1 MFETLEDMREKSQRP
16 LGRGRALLMYSFY
29 VVVGLFYIVDG
40 LQRHHPLGVAVGAVV
55 FLLSLIWLITT
66 IKSPVPLSR
75 RDFWIRGQ
83 IVVWILMAYQ
93 AAYTIAARLL

>member
-16 LGRGRALLMYSFY
+16 LDRGWPLLTYSLY
-29 VVVGLFYIVDG
+29 VVSGLFYIVEG
-40 LQRHHPLGVAVGAVV
+40 VRRHHPFGVVVGAVV

-75 RDFWIRGQ
+75 RDLWMRSQ
-83 IVVWILMAYQ
+83 TLVCILFVYQ
-93 AAYTIAARLL
+93 AAHTVAR